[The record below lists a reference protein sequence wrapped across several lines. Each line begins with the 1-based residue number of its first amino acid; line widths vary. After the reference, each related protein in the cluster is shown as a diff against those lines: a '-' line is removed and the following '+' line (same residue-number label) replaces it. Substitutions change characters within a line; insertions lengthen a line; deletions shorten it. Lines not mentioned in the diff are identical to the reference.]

1 MIYLI
6 IGFALLLIIAP
17 IFAILPSARQ
27 KEQMNMRRKAMA
39 EGVSVEL
46 TSIQDPVPNQDKYI
60 SNTGKPLEPV
70 LGVVAYRVSR
80 KKPRQWRLAPQID
93 WVLERGDQHSPDLPG
108 TWCWVQSKPDALP
121 AEMEKFLIR
130 ELACIPGD
138 VVRIDEKNYVLSIY
152 WHESSGEEGLA
163 SVCRFL
169 SGCIE
174 IPLHYLKDDLDPD
187 KHRSSN
193 PT

>member
-60 SNTGKPLEPV
+60 
-70 LGVVAYRVSR
+70 
-80 KKPRQWRLAPQID
+80 
-93 WVLERGDQHSPDLPG
+93 
-108 TWCWVQSKPDALP
+108 
-121 AEMEKFLIR
+121 
-130 ELACIPGD
+130 
-138 VVRIDEKNYVLSIY
+138 
-152 WHESSGEEGLA
+152 
-163 SVCRFL
+163 
-169 SGCIE
+169 
-174 IPLHYLKDDLDPD
+174 
-187 KHRSSN
+187 
-193 PT
+193 